1 MRIVCLTQRACW
13 TRRASVGRSR
23 RVVALVLLGTRT
35 YADTDTALRHFDI
48 QSQVAALA
56 LKEFARQAD
65 ISLVFSSTVVA
76 NHQTTGIRGDFTV
89 IDGLK
94 KLLDGSGLSFKQV
107 SATTIA
113 INSATTT
120 RADPDPPAAEP
131 AASPADNESHT
142 KGDPNMTHRGFF
154 TRLASLLALSGATLA
169 GSHA

>member
-1 MRIVCLTQRACW
+1 MRIVCLTQRARW
-13 TRRASVGRSR
+13 SRRASVGRSR
-23 RVVALVLLGTRT
+23 RVVALVGCLALALLGTRT
-35 YADTDTALRHFDI
+35 YADTDTALPHFDI

-89 IDGLK
+89 IDGLR

-113 INSATTT
+113 INVAAAKSAA
-120 RADPDPPAAEP
+120 RDPPADAP
-131 AASPADNESHT
+131 AAASPAGNESQT
-142 KGDPNMTHRGFF
+142 KGDPNM
-154 TRLASLLALSGATLA
+154 
-169 GSHA
+169 SH

>member
-23 RVVALVLLGTRT
+23 RVVALVGCLALALLGTRT

-76 NHQTTGIRGDFTV
+76 NHQTTGIRGESPTPL
-89 IDGLK
+89 GPE
-94 KLLDGSGLSFKQV
+94 
-107 SATTIA
+107 ATAFIRPRTQ
-113 INSATTT
+113 TWQ
-120 RADPDPPAAEP
+120 RPP
-131 AASPADNESHT
+131 
-142 KGDPNMTHRGFF
+142 
-154 TRLASLLALSGATLA
+154 LARRRPFSSQ
-169 GSHA
+169 